1 MDRYSRLLQLDD
13 ITLDKLNLLKS
24 KKVLIIGVG
33 GVGQTVA
40 TYLVTNGVTN
50 LTIVDF
56 DKVELSNLNRQI
68 LLTEKDLGKDKAE
81 VVKTALLV
89 RNSEAHITSH
99 NFKVDDSNISELIK
113 GFDLVVD
120 AVDNWKSKLLIS
132 EACRSVNI
140 PLLHIGV
147 DGYKGQCCLFLN
159 KSLKDIVNNDI
170 LSSPKDGVLGP
181 MVGLIS
187 SYASLMA
194 IKYLLEEKVETDS
207 LHYYDY
213 LTNRLVKMSI

>member
-1 MDRYSRLLQLDD
+1 MNRYSHLLELDD
-13 ITLDKLNLLKS
+13 ITIDKLNLLKG

-40 TYLVTNGVTN
+40 TYLVTNGATN
-50 LTIVDF
+50 LTIIDF

-68 LLTEKDLGKDKAE
+68 LLTEKDIGKDKVE
-81 VVKTALLV
+81 VVKCALLA
-89 RNSEAHITSH
+89 RNSESHITSH
-99 NFKVDDSNISELIK
+99 NFKVDDSNIKDVINDY
-113 GFDLVVD
+113 DLVVD

-132 EACRSVNI
+132 EACHSANI

-147 DGYKGQCCLFLN
+147 DGYKGQCCLFIN
-159 KSLKDIVNNDI
+159 KSLKDIVNSNI

-181 MVGLIS
+181 MVGLVS
-187 SYASLMA
+187 SYASLLT
-194 IKYLLEEKVETDS
+194 IKYLLEEKIETDS

-213 LTNRLVKMSI
+213 LTNRAVKMLI

>member
-13 ITLDKLNLLKS
+13 ITLDKLNLLKN

-40 TYLVTNGVTN
+40 TYLVTNGVIN

-81 VVKTALLV
+81 VVKCSLLA

-132 EACRSVNI
+132 DACKTNNI
-140 PLLHIGV
+140 PFMHIGV
-147 DGYKGQCCLFLN
+147 DGYSGQFCLFKN
-159 KSLKDIVNNDI
+159 KSLSDVVSNDI
-170 LSSPKDGVLGP
+170 LESPKDGVLGP

-187 SYASLMA
+187 SLSCLDVLH
-194 IKYLLEEKVETDS
+194 YLLGLDVETDS
-207 LHYYDY
+207 LFYFDY
-213 LTNRLVKMSI
+213 NSKNFKKIKI

>member
-13 ITLDKLNLLKS
+13 ITPEKLNLLKC

-33 GVGQTVA
+33 GVGQTVS
-40 TYLVTNGVTN
+40 TYLVTNGATN
-50 LTIVDF
+50 LTIIDF

-68 LLTEKDLGKDKAE
+68 LLTEKDIRKDKVE
-81 VVKTALLV
+81 VVKCALLA

-132 EACRSVNI
+132 EACRFANI

-147 DGYKGQCCLFLN
+147 DGYKGQCCLFVN
-159 KSLKDIVNNDI
+159 KALKDIVNNNI

-181 MVGLIS
+181 MVGLVS

-194 IKYLLEEKVETDS
+194 IKYLIDEKVETDS
-207 LHYYDY
+207 LHYYDH

>member
-1 MDRYSRLLQLDD
+1 MLR
-13 ITLDKLNLLKS
+13 N

-40 TYLVTNGVTN
+40 TYLVTNGVIN
-50 LTIVDF
+50 LTIIDF

-68 LLTEKDLGKDKAE
+68 LLTEKDIGKDKVE
-81 VVKTALLV
+81 VVKCALLAK
-89 RNSEAHITSH
+89 NSEAHITSH
-99 NFKVDDSNISELIK
+99 NLKADDSNISELIK

-132 EACRSVNI
+132 EACHFANI

-147 DGYKGQCCLFLN
+147 DGYKGQCCLFIK
-159 KSLKDIVNNDI
+159 KSLKDVVSSDI

-213 LTNRLVKMSI
+213 LTNRAVKMFI